1 MCPILENRTSTRP
14 FSSLACP
21 ILENRTTGT
30 HFFAVCMTDSAE
42 SDNCGSLFVVWLSDS
57 EESVTLARTVAA
69 GASSV
74 CAISDL
80 YWAVNCDEHC
90 SMEMCGGYTIP
101 SQEAHC
107 GSFFACD
114 LPSGNLVERQRQVEP
129 FHTFWPSTPVRA
141 RPRCDASPR
150 IRASRH
156 FMIVIGDVPDFVV
169 LIRRHS
175 GDFLVSHDVDK
186 SWIIVDE
193 CG

>member
-1 MCPILENRTSTRP
+1 VSDSGESDIHAPIFISCVSDSGESDNWNAL
-14 FSSLACP
+14 
-21 ILENRTTGT
+21 
-30 HFFAVCMTDSAE
+30 FAVCMTDSAE

-57 EESVTLARTVAA
+57 PESDTLARTVAA

-107 GSFFACD
+107 GSFLRAICHPAIWSSAD
-114 LPSGNLVERQRQVEP
+114 GRSSL
-129 FHTFWPSTPVRA
+129 STRLA
-141 RPRCDASPR
+141 FNASSRTSSLRCIATN
-150 IRASRH
+150 SRVSS

-186 SWIIVDE
+186 LWIIVDE